1 MIGTMQAAPRFQA
14 VAGLAFFRFGFR
26 PFFLGAGV
34 WALVAVAIWLAAFRG
49 LVSVPTAFDP
59 VAWHVHEM
67 IFGFV
72 AAAIAGFLLT
82 AVPNWTGRMPIRGVL
97 LAALFALWVIG
108 RVAVL
113 ASGLIGAGVAAAID
127 LAFLA
132 LLLALVAREIVAA
145 RNWRNVPITIVL
157 AVLFLANVLIHA
169 ETAGHAS
176 TGPLGQRLGIAVV
189 VLLINLVGG
198 RIIPSF
204 TANWLKKRGE
214 TRLPAGHDALDGG
227 ALAVVLVALAAWVA
241 APESF
246 AAGVSLIAAG
256 VLAFIRLARWRGH
269 RTLSEPLLW
278 SLHLGFAWVPVGLLL
293 TGTSLVVP
301 GLPATAGIHALT
313 AGAMGS
319 MTLAVMT
326 RATLGHTG
334 RALAADRWTA
344 AIYLFV
350 ATAAVLRIAAPLL
363 AEAHLPLLWAAGV
376 AWIAAFGIFAVRYG
390 RLLVTSEPRA

>member
-1 MIGTMQAAPRFQA
+1 MQAVPRFQA
-14 VAGLAFFRFGFR
+14 VSGLAFFRFGFR
-26 PFFLGAGV
+26 PFFLGAGI

-49 LVSVPTAFDP
+49 LVSIPTAFDP

-97 LAALFALWVIG
+97 LAALFALWAIG

-127 LAFLA
+127 LAFLT
-132 LLLALVAREIVAA
+132 LLLALLAREIVAA

-157 AVLFLANVLIHA
+157 AVLLLANVLIHA
-169 ETAGHAS
+169 EAVGHAS
-176 TGPLGQRLGIAVV
+176 TGPLGQRLAIAVV

-214 TRLPAGHDALDGG
+214 ARLPAGHDALDRG
-227 ALAVVLVALAAWVA
+227 ALAVLVVALAAWVA

-246 AAGVSLIAAG
+246 ATGVSLIGAG
-256 VLAFIRLARWRGH
+256 VLAGIRLARWRGH

-293 TGTSLVVP
+293 TGTSLVIP

-344 AIYLFV
+344 AIYLLV
-350 ATAAVLRIAAPLL
+350 ATAALLRIAAPLL
-363 AEAHLPLLWAAGV
+363 AEAYLPLLWASGV
-376 AWIAAFGIFAVRYG
+376 AWIAAFGTFAVRYG
-390 RLLVTSEPRA
+390 RLLVTSEPRP